1 MSYSFPKELQQL
13 VERQLA
19 TGSYASEDEVLIDAM
34 NALQDRKD
42 RLRQWREEIHQR
54 IAELDRGEGIELAGE
69 QALLEF
75 GEKLKAEMR

>member
-54 IAELDRGEGIELAGE
+54 IGELDRGEGIELAGE

-75 GEKLKAEMR
+75 GERLKAEAR